1 MPELCKLPKL
11 FVLIWEKAG
20 PEHVIVC
27 TFRKVIESVTIIS

>member
-1 MPELCKLPKL
+1 MPDLCMLENL
-11 FVLIWEKAG
+11 LALIWEKVR